1 MTEAERIE
9 RAARAIYEGRNGKG
23 CKPWSLQTKAH
34 KEPYLH
40 DAKAALAA
48 GIGGGVVV
56 PREPTEELYKAV
68 CANGFVGDRS
78 CFDSD
83 YAIILSTHLSSSWT
97 PSFKEGDRVRL
108 PAEMEG

>member
-48 GIGGGVVV
+48 DDDLRKFVVGHWDNQDMNH
-56 PREPTEELYKAV
+56 ED
-68 CANGFVGDRS
+68 F
-78 CFDSD
+78 
-83 YAIILSTHLSSSWT
+83 
-97 PSFKEGDRVRL
+97 RVH
-108 PAEMEG
+108 AYQIAATEMEG